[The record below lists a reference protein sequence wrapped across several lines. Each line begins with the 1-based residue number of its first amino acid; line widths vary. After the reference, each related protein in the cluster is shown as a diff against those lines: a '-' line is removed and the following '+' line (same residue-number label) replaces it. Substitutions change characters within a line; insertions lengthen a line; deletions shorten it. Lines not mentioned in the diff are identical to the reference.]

1 MLGTAETL
9 ELLTKPKAAS
19 LAAGRREYPGGRS
32 PDFGRLDFAAFELE
46 AFLRSVKMNQKE
58 NFSVDSKMQNAAESV
73 VCHE

>member
-32 PDFGRLDFAAFELE
+32 PDFGRLDFVAFELE

-58 NFSVDSKMQNAAESV
+58 NSVDSKMQNAAECV
-73 VCHE
+73 IHHE